1 MTHYDAIVLGTG
13 GVGSAAAFHLAR
25 RGARV
30 LGLDRFPG
38 GHDRGSSHGQ
48 TRIIRQAYFEHAD
61 YVPLLRRAYELW
73 AELESLA
80 DEKLFHQVGLL
91 QIGPPEGYVI
101 GGVLSAA
108 KQHGLAVDELSAV
121 ESHARFPGFHVPEGM
136 VGVFEPAAGYL
147 RVERCVLA
155 HLAAAKQQGAE
166 LRTGV
171 TVQSWN
177 ADDRNVSV
185 ATDQGTFTADK
196 LVITAGAWA
205 PQLLADLGI
214 PMTVRRK
221 HLHWFECDN
230 PVYRGANAPTFFY
243 EMPHGLFYGFPAVDE
258 LGVKVAEHSGGET
271 VSDPLTDS
279 RPLEEQ
285 DLARVRDFV
294 GEQLP
299 TVGKLARPTRHE
311 VCFYTMSPDEQFI
324 IDTHPRYKN
333 VVFSAGLSGH
343 GFKFTSVLGEI
354 MADLALTG
362 TTPQPV
368 GFLRHRFPLPH
379 GLYSRTSP
387 LMSKS
392 TSCRN
397 LSSNRPLK

>member
-1 MTHYDAIVLGTG
+1 MSHYDAIVLGTG

-73 AELESLA
+73 FELEGLSQ
-80 DEKLFHQVGLL
+80 EQLFHQVGLL
-91 QIGPPEGYVI
+91 QIGPPEGIVVR
-101 GGVLSAA
+101 GVLTAA
-108 KQHGLAVDELSAV
+108 WQHGLAVDKLTAAQSQ
-121 ESHARFPGFHVPEGM
+121 ARFPGFRVPAGM
-136 VGVFEPAAGYL
+136 MGVFEPAAGYL

-155 HLAAAKQQGAE
+155 HLAAARQHGAE

-171 TVQSWN
+171 TVQSWSSDEGR
-177 ADDRNVSV
+177 ASV
-185 ATDQGTFTADK
+185 NTDQGVFTADK

-214 PMTVRRK
+214 QMTVRRK
-221 HLHWFECDN
+221 HLHWFESN
-230 PVYRGANAPTFFY
+230 RPVYRGAQAPTFFY
-243 EMPHGLFYGFPAVDE
+243 EMPQGLFYGFPAIDE
-258 LGVKVAEHSGGET
+258 MGVKVAEHSGGET
-271 VSDPLTDS
+271 ITDPLTDP

-294 GEQLP
+294 REQL
-299 TVGKLARPTRHE
+299 TGIERSARLTQHE

-324 IDTHPRYKN
+324 IDTHPRHKN

-343 GFKFTSVLGEI
+343 GFKFTSVLGEV
-354 MADLALTG
+354 MADLALSG
-362 TTPQPV
+362 
-368 GFLRHRFPLPH
+368 
-379 GLYSRTSP
+379 TSP
-387 LMSKS
+387 LPIGFLGAGRLCEDRSVDAAK
-392 TSCRN
+392 
-397 LSSNRPLK
+397 

>member
-1 MTHYDAIVLGTG
+1 MTHYNAIVLGTG

-73 AELESLA
+73 SELECLA

-91 QIGPPEGYVI
+91 QIGPLEGYVI
-101 GGVLSAA
+101 GGVLRAA
-108 KQHGLAVDELSAV
+108 SQHGLAVDELTSAQTQ
-121 ESHARFPGFHVPEGM
+121 ARFPGFRVPAGM

-147 RVERCVLA
+147 RVEQCVLA
-155 HLAAAKQQGAE
+155 HLAAAKQHGAE

-171 TVQSWN
+171 TVQSWSTN
-177 ADDRNVSV
+177 EGSASV
-185 ATDQGTFTADK
+185 TTDQGNFTADK

-214 PMTVRRK
+214 QMTVRRK
-221 HLHWFECDN
+221 HLHWFECSD
-230 PVYRGANAPTFFY
+230 PVYRGPQATTFFY
-243 EMPHGLFYGFPAVDE
+243 ELPHGLFYGFPALDE

-271 VSDPLTDS
+271 ATDPLTDP

-285 DLARVRDFV
+285 DLARVREFV

-299 TVGKLARPTRHE
+299 GVGGSAKHTRHE

-324 IDTHPRYKN
+324 IDTHPRHTN
-333 VVFSAGLSGH
+333 VVFAAGLSGH
-343 GFKFTSVLGEI
+343 GFKFTSVLGEV

-362 TTPQPV
+362 ATTLPIA
-368 GFLRHRFPLPH
+368 FLGAGRLF
-379 GLYSRTSP
+379 
-387 LMSKS
+387 
-392 TSCRN
+392 
-397 LSSNRPLK
+397 

>member
-1 MTHYDAIVLGTG
+1 MNHYDAIVLGTG

-101 GGVLSAA
+101 GGVLGAA
-108 KQHGLAVDELSAV
+108 NQHGLVVDELTAAQSQ
-121 ESHARFPGFHVPEGM
+121 ARFPGFRVPAGM

-147 RVERCVLA
+147 KVERCVLA
-155 HLAAAKQQGAE
+155 HLAAARQHGAE
-166 LRTGV
+166 LRTGI
-171 TVQSWN
+171 TVQSWSSDEGGAFVN
-177 ADDRNVSV
+177 
-185 ATDQGTFTADK
+185 TDQGIFTADK

-230 PVYRGANAPTFFY
+230 PVYRGPNAPTFFY
-243 EMPHGLFYGFPAVDE
+243 ELPHGLFYGFPAVDD

-271 VSDPLTDS
+271 VTDPLTDQ
-279 RPLEEQ
+279 RRLEEQ

-294 GEQLP
+294 ATILLGVNES
-299 TVGKLARPTRHE
+299 ARLTRHE

-324 IDTHPRYKN
+324 IDTHPQHKN

-354 MADLALTG
+354 MADLAFTG
-362 TTPQPV
+362 TTNQPI
-368 GFLRHRFPLPH
+368 GFLGSARLF
-379 GLYSRTSP
+379 
-387 LMSKS
+387 
-392 TSCRN
+392 
-397 LSSNRPLK
+397 